1 VEFDY
6 IIVGAGSAG
15 CVLADRLSASG
26 KHGVLVLE
34 AGPSDLNFWIRMPI
48 GYGKVFHD
56 ASVNWKY
63 LTEPVEGFG
72 GRQSYWPRGKVLG
85 GSSSINA
92 MVFVRGHPSDFDD
105 WAAAG
110 ATGWG
115 WDAVAPVFRR
125 MEDWAGGA
133 DAYRGAG
140 GPLTVHDQT
149 GEVHPV
155 CDAFF
160 AAAGETGLAMAPDY
174 NGAGMEGVAAYQ
186 INTRGGLRASA
197 ARCYL
202 RPAMK
207 RPNVRV
213 LTRAMVTRVVFEDGR
228 AVGVEYVRGGETR
241 TARARAEVIL
251 SGGAVNSP
259 QVLQLS
265 GIGPGAVLRAAGI
278 GVRRDAPAVGR
289 HLQDHLG
296 LDILYRSKVATLNQ
310 VLRPWW
316 GKLRVGLQ
324 YLLLRKGPLS
334 ISVNHAGGFARSGPG
349 LARPDL
355 QLYFQP
361 MSYTRAPVGT
371 RPLMQPDP
379 FPGFLLGFNPCRPTS
394 RGEIMVRSADPLM
407 PPAIRPNYLATE
419 ADRAAMLTGMRY
431 IRRIA
436 AAAALRDIIA
446 AEIKPGPE
454 VEDDAALA
462 QYTRDNAWTVFHPSC
477 TCRMGVD
484 PATSAVDPRLRVHG
498 VAGLRV
504 VDASVF
510 PNVTSGNTNAPTIM
524 VAERAAELILEDGR

>member
-1 VEFDY
+1 
-6 IIVGAGSAG
+6 
-15 CVLADRLSASG
+15 
-26 KHGVLVLE
+26 
-34 AGPSDLNFWIRMPI
+34 
-48 GYGKVFHD
+48 
-56 ASVNWKY
+56 
-63 LTEPVEGFG
+63 
-72 GRQSYWPRGKVLG
+72 
-85 GSSSINA
+85 
-92 MVFVRGHPSDFDD
+92 
-105 WAAAG
+105 
-110 ATGWG
+110 
-115 WDAVAPVFRR
+115 
-125 MEDWAGGA
+125 
-133 DAYRGAG
+133 
-140 GPLTVHDQT
+140 
-149 GEVHPV
+149 VHPV

-524 VAERAAELILEDGR
+524 VAERVAELILEDGR